1 MKKGVFLMNPIIET
15 KDLSKKFKDEE
26 VVKNINIKVYPGDI
40 YGFLGPNGAGK
51 STSIKIMLGLVAP
64 TNGTVLING
73 YDVFKDREKAIEYVG
88 AMVEAP
94 SFYTYLSGYKNLLLY
109 ANIYNQP
116 KERIEEVLEIVG
128 LSMSKNKRVS
138 KYSLGMKQ
146 RLAIARA
153 FLNKPKIVILDEPTN
168 GLDPQGVIEIR
179 NLIRELAFRE
189 KITFILCSHILTEV
203 QTLCNRL
210 SIIYK
215 GSVIAEGEVDKLLD
229 SQFESYFIETSEA
242 DRVKELLSNVP
253 SLSDVVI
260 GANEVKI
267 KVAKGKFSEINSI
280 LVLNNV
286 LVNSIKKHEISLEDY
301 FIKAIG
307 E

>member
-1 MKKGVFLMNPIIET
+1 MNPIIET